1 MKQKKFQNEQIKLR
15 NKFIKSGVKMTA
27 PETVFFSKN
36 TKIGKN
42 VTIDPYV
49 VISDNVSLGNNVRI
63 LSFSH
68 LEGVKIENNVNI
80 GPYARLRPG
89 TILKSGSRVGNFVE
103 VKKSIIGKD
112 TKLNHLSYIGDS
124 NLGKKVNIGAGTI
137 TCNYDGIKK
146 SNTTI
151 GDEVFVGS
159 NSSLVAPIKLEK
171 KSVIG
176 AGSVITKKVTGN
188 SLALTRAEQIEVN
201 NYKRKK

>member
-68 LEGVKIENNVNI
+68 LEGVKIESNVNV

-89 TILKSGSRVGNFVE
+89 TILKSGSKVGNFVE
-103 VKKSIIGKD
+103 VKKSVIGKNS
-112 TKLNHLSYIGDS
+112 KLNHLSYVGDTK
-124 NLGKKVNIGAGTI
+124 LGKKVNIGAGTI
-137 TCNYDGIKK
+137 TCNYDGVKK
-146 SNTTI
+146 MKTI
-151 GDEVFVGS
+151 IDDEVFVGS
-159 NSSLVAPIKLEK
+159 NTSLVAPVRIKK
-171 KSVIG
+171 KSIVG
-176 AGSVITKKVTGN
+176 AGSVITRDVKEK
-188 SLALTRAEQIEVN
+188 SLALERSEQEEIE

>member
-1 MKQKKFQNEQIKLR
+1 MKQKKLINIQSKLR
-15 NKFIKSGVKMTA
+15 NKFLRNGVKMIA
-27 PETVFFSKN
+27 PETVFFSKS

-42 VTIDPYV
+42 VTIEPYV
-49 VISDNVSLGNNVRI
+49 VIADNVSVGNNVRI

-89 TILKSGSRVGNFVE
+89 TILKSGSKVGNFVE

-112 TKLNHLSYIGDS
+112 SKLNHLSYIGDTK
-124 NLGKKVNIGAGTI
+124 LGKKVNIGAGTI

-146 SNTTI
+146 SKTSI

-171 KSVIG
+171 KSTIG

-188 SLALTRAEQIEVN
+188 SLALTRAEQIEVK